1 MFCAKFSYA
10 YFLRVYVPEARVT
23 CGVSLRKNALCKR
36 KRKLGSKLFFVTRRS
51 HRQRQ
56 KPVFE
61 ASKSWRKKSL
71 IAYFLTE
78 LSRTSE
84 KKPRNESAPAAV
96 AAIGKTK
103 QIDCQPW
110 SSGYGRRLIF
120 WSLWDRIPA
129 PYTGWTFFTH
139 ICCKNC

>member
-1 MFCAKFSYA
+1 M
-10 YFLRVYVPEARVT
+10 
-23 CGVSLRKNALCKR
+23 
-36 KRKLGSKLFFVTRRS
+36 TRRS

-120 WSLWDRIPA
+120 
-129 PYTGWTFFTH
+129 
-139 ICCKNC
+139 